1 MRFVP
6 LFLAVPALAG
16 LGCASVAPPVSQV
29 PNGQAALDRMHATY
43 ASCNGVQAEAKIDH
57 FGERGRVRGN
67 LLMFAMRAANLR
79 MDVMAP
85 PPLMQ
90 PIATLTT
97 DGTGFAFTDLRQKRF
112 FVGPASACNIALL
125 TTVAIP
131 GHALVELLHGEA
143 PVLKHTPEAVTI
155 EWSGKG
161 YYIVKIPST
170 RDAREEIHLAPRPD
184 DWAKPWGEQRMR
196 VVDVRVE
203 QQGFVLYH
211 AELEDYFVAPMS
223 KERVDDAGIDPPI
236 PPSGPVCDA
245 EVPRKIHIEVPAKDD
260 DVQFKYE
267 SIKWNPPLPGGTF
280 LQEQPGGVQV
290 VRVGA
295 CE

>member
-1 MRFVP
+1 MRFALLVIT
-6 LFLAVPALAG
+6 FPALAG
-16 LGCASVAPPVSQV
+16 CGCASVPPPASQL
-29 PNGQAALDRMHATY
+29 PSGQAALDRMHATY
-43 ASCNGVQAEAKIDH
+43 APCNGVQADAKIDH
-57 FGERGRVRGN
+57 FGARGRVRGN
-67 LLMFAMRAANLR
+67 LLMFAMRAASLR

-97 DGTGFAFTDLRQKRF
+97 DGAAFAFNDLRQKRF
-112 FVGPASACNIALL
+112 VVGPATACNIALL

-143 PVLKHTPEAVTI
+143 PVLKHTPDAATI

-170 RDAREEIHLAPRPD
+170 RDAREEIHIAPRPD

-196 VVDVRVE
+196 VVDVLVE

-211 AELEDYFVAPMS
+211 AELEDYFSAPMATPQI
-223 KERVDDAGIDPPI
+223 DDAGIDPPI
-236 PPSGPVCDA
+236 PVSGPLCDA

-267 SIKWNPPLPGGTF
+267 SIKWNPPLPAGTF
-280 LQEQPGGVQV
+280 LQEQPNGM
-290 VRVGA
+290 RVERVEA
-295 CE
+295 CQ